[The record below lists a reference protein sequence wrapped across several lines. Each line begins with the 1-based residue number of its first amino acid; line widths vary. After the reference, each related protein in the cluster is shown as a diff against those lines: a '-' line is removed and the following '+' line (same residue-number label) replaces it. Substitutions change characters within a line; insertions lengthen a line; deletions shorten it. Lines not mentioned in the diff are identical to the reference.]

1 MFIPL
6 GTYTAFAY
14 DKATRSCTSGF
25 KELTKLAPPGM
36 DLTNSIQI
44 YTVPGKASLLAVSC
58 VHFSLHFSSPLT
70 QSEQNEYLHKF
81 THCSF

>member
-1 MFIPL
+1 MFLPL

-36 DLTNSIQI
+36 DLKISIQI

-58 VHFSLHFSSPLT
+58 VHLSLHFPSLLT
-70 QSEQNEYLHKF
+70 QSQQRDYF